1 VIFKMLGGRIAKRQD
16 PALST
21 EFDAL
26 LAQSDMRKE
35 TIVPRWR
42 SQSHRS

>member
-1 VIFKMLGGRIAKRQD
+1 VIIKMLGGRIAKGQN

-26 LAQSDMRKE
+26 LAQSDMA
-35 TIVPRWR
+35 V
-42 SQSHRS
+42 SGS